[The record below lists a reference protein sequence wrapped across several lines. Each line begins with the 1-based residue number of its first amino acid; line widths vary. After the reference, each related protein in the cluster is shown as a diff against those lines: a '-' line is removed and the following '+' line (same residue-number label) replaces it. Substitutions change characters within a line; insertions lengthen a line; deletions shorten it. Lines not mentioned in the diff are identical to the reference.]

1 MKNSKIIIGL
11 LLLSLGLLIG
21 QSITFNV
28 TNFEGGPA
36 SGVEASWMFD
46 ADWTPF
52 VYDNDATSQY
62 AYVGLRWNPD
72 GHGNGS
78 CEVGDQNQGSGAMT
92 SSIATDEDF
101 LLLEGIDDVM
111 LFIDGFDLTH
121 FEHINTVNSE
131 GAWDTFG
138 EAGDYRIYDNGVGE
152 IWVSGEIKLKA
163 NSVVFYTTT
172 HYPTPIGNGG
182 LTGYATIIGQGN
194 IIVEES
200 DPDWVAELDP
210 NNTGLV
216 SFESSSMS
224 PTIQLCYGA
233 YNTNLLVKTMD
244 SEDTSPTA
252 EFSADITNGEEP
264 LTVNFSDLSVVG
276 NSDITSWFWD
286 FGDDGTSV
294 EQNPEY
300 TYGSAGVY
308 TVSLTITDENGFSD
322 IETKVDYITVT
333 SPLEETYFNF
343 DYSGVSIN
351 GAFSVSGTFDPLNL
365 PSDGT
370 SGYYETGEDTVTAMF
385 SGIEAVMMDSVNIA
399 GISMET
405 LGELVPGVYPI
416 DSANLSTVFGFA
428 VGVSLTEFPTD
439 FEDLMDNIAD
449 LDAEAI
455 YISAS
460 GTVTVTEITP
470 TTVSGEFSGVMVNL
484 ANPADMLEVAGGEFS
499 VDANLVQYTMYPDG
513 NYSFHYFG
521 SNMSGEYNV
530 SGVLNPLEPGES
542 GVLGFIE
549 FSEDTTTA
557 VFAGV
562 EVVENGG
569 VDSLNLGMVYL
580 HTPGELVEGPY
591 SIDVLNGNVLFGLV
605 LGVDV
610 LNLEDYEEM
619 EADAIYVSGTGIITI
634 STITDSTLSGTF
646 SGLVFNIENPVDMIS
661 VTNGNFFM
669 SKDVLLGTGYSDVVV
684 KLPTEFVLQQN
695 YPNPF
700 NPMTTIEYE
709 IQKSGFVNLSVFD
722 IQGREVSSLVNGYQS
737 LGWHT
742 INWDGSGFSSG
753 IYLYRLTMDNEI
765 ITRKM
770 LLTK

>member
-11 LLLSLGLLIG
+11 LLLSVGLLIG

-52 VYDNDATSQY
+52 DYNNDYSSQY
-62 AYVGLRWNPD
+62 AYIGLQWNDD
-72 GHGNGS
+72 GHGDGS
-78 CEVGDQNQGSGAMT
+78 CAPGDPNQGSGVIT
-92 SSIATDEDF
+92 SSAATEENLS
-101 LLLEGIDDVM
+101 LLDGVVGVM
-111 LFIDGFDLTH
+111 VYVDSFSLSS

-138 EAGDYRIYDNGVGE
+138 EAGDYRVYSDGIGE
-152 IWVSGEIKLKA
+152 IRVNDEVKFKA
-163 NSVVFYTTT
+163 DSIVFYVTT
-172 HYPTPIGNGG
+172 HYPDPIGDGG
-182 LTGYATIIGQGN
+182 VTGFATLVGEGN
-194 IIVEES
+194 INIEES

-244 SEDTSPTA
+244 SEETSPTA

-308 TVSLTITDENGFSD
+308 TVSLTVTDENGLSD
-322 IETKVDYITVT
+322 VVMKEDYIMVT
-333 SPLEETYFNF
+333 SPSDEDYFSF
-343 DYSGVSIN
+343 DYSGASMN
-351 GAFSVSGTFDPLNL
+351 GTFSVSGVPDSLSFPTEGVAGGHEVQDD
-365 PSDGT
+365 SV
-370 SGYYETGEDTVTAMF
+370 YAVF
-385 SGIEAVMMDSVNIA
+385 SGVEVMTIDSVNI
-399 GISMET
+399 GFVY
-405 LGELVPGVYPI
+405 LKQPGELAPGDYSVDPLTQT
-416 DSANLSTVFGFA
+416 ALFGFVQGA
-428 VGVSLTEFPTD
+428 TVMLTPDSLGFPGD
-439 FEDLMDNIAD
+439 IDAD
-449 LDAEAI
+449 KI
-455 YISAS
+455 YIS
-460 GTVTVTEITP
+460 GTGAITISEVTDS
-470 TTVSGEFSGVMVNL
+470 TVSG
-484 ANPADMLEVAGGEFS
+484 A
-499 VDANLVQYTMYPDG
+499 
-513 NYSFHYFG
+513 
-521 SNMSGEYNV
+521 
-530 SGVLNPLEPGES
+530 
-542 GVLGFIE
+542 
-549 FSEDTTTA
+549 
-557 VFAGV
+557 
-562 EVVENGG
+562 
-569 VDSLNLGMVYL
+569 
-580 HTPGELVEGPY
+580 
-591 SIDVLNGNVLFGLV
+591 
-605 LGVDV
+605 
-610 LNLEDYEEM
+610 
-619 EADAIYVSGTGIITI
+619 
-634 STITDSTLSGTF
+634 F
-646 SGLVFNIENPVDMIS
+646 SGLMLNIENPLDMLT
-661 VTNGNFFM
+661 VTSGAFLVSMPEMLEINYQNG
-669 SKDVLLGTGYSDVVV
+669 D
-684 KLPTEFVLQQN
+684 LPTDFALMEN

-709 IQKSGFVNLSVFD
+709 IQRSGFVNLSVFD